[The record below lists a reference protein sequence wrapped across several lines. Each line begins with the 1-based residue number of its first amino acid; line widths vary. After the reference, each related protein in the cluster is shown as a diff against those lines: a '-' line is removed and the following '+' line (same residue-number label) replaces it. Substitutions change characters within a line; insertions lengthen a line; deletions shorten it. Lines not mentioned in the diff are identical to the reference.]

1 MNLNLY
7 DQEKFVKEGGKTQ
20 EIVWVEELGELQHEI
35 TKSLRG
41 NLRKEHLIEE
51 LADVLI
57 CIEQLRIKY
66 NISEEQ
72 LQKWIDVKH
81 NRNCKRLEQKEK
93 DNITLNIVD
102 VEKYASYIKS
112 AITFKNPMYDDLK
125 DFFK

>member
-1 MNLNLY
+1 MNLKLY
-7 DQEKFVKEGGKTQ
+7 DQSQFLKCGRTQ
-20 EIVWVEELGELQHEI
+20 EIVWIEELGELQHEI

-81 NRNCKRLEQKEK
+81 NRNCKRLEKE
-93 DNITLNIVD
+93 D
-102 VEKYASYIKS
+102 EKKI
-112 AITFKNPMYDDLK
+112 
-125 DFFK
+125 

>member
-7 DQEKFVKEGGKTQ
+7 DQEKFLKGGRTQ
-20 EIVWVEELGELQHEI
+20 EVVWIEELGELQHEI

-81 NRNCKRLEQKEK
+81 NRNCNRLEQKKE

-102 VEKYASYIKS
+102 IEKISSYIKS
-112 AITFKNPMYDDLK
+112 AITIKNPMYDDLK